1 MWNSPKIAPN
11 ILLCYYLYFEM
22 NLRAIILFTL
32 GLVNLAVTYGQD
44 DIQSVGQLPPTINET
59 SGLLLIGDKL
69 VTHNDSGNLPH
80 LYVLDTTSL
89 TITRTVEIGNAVNTD
104 WEDLAQDEDF
114 IYIGDFGNN
123 SGNRQ
128 DLAILKISKS
138 DFANNDLVTAERI
151 GFNYEDQSDFTTAP
165 PQQTDWDAEALFVL
179 NNNLIV
185 LTKQWTGNATVAY
198 QIPKEPG
205 EHIAAKLDSYQVNG
219 LVTGA
224 DFEAGTNSLY
234 LSGYSNFLAPFYVV
248 VNGVTSTSIFSG
260 AKEKSNLPIGFAQI
274 ESIVRSIDGT
284 FYCTSEEFN
293 SSNPPI
299 SSASRLFRFTENIEN
314 EEGME
319 PEEAPEIEPK
329 TGLVLYKNYGSDQLN
344 FSLETKEP
352 IFGVGIFD
360 MNGRRIWYRPLEFAP
375 ENSVDISGLSPS
387 VYYLGF
393 QLRSG
398 FLSKAFIKD

>member
-1 MWNSPKIAPN
+1 
-11 ILLCYYLYFEM
+11 M
-22 NLRAIILFTL
+22 NLRAKILFTI
-32 GLVNLAVTYGQD
+32 GLVNLAWTYGQD

-89 TITRTVEIGNAVNTD
+89 TITRTVEINNAENTD
-104 WEDLAQDEDF
+104 WEDLAQDDDF

-128 DLAILKISKS
+128 DLGILKISKS
-138 DFANNDLVTAERI
+138 DFVNNDVVTAERI
-151 GFNYEDQSDFTTAP
+151 GFSYEDQSDFTTAP

-179 NNNLIV
+179 NNSLIV

-198 QIPKEPG
+198 QIPKESG
-205 EHIAAKLDSYQVNG
+205 EHIAIKLDSYGVNG

-224 DFEAGTNSLY
+224 DYDSVTNSLY
-234 LSGYSNFLAPFYVV
+234 LSGYSNFLAPFFVV
-248 VNGVTSTSIFSG
+248 VNGVTETSIFSG
-260 AKEKSNLPIGFAQI
+260 SKEKSNLTVGFAQL
-274 ESIVRSIDGT
+274 ESIVRSPNGT

-299 SSASRLFRFTENIEN
+299 SSASRLFRFTENTN

-319 PEEAPEIEPK
+319 EGEGEEPEPEPEPN
-329 TGLVLYKNYGSDQLN
+329 TGLVLFKNYGSNQLN
-344 FSLETKEP
+344 FSLEIEEP

-393 QLRSG
+393 KLRDG

>member
-1 MWNSPKIAPN
+1 
-11 ILLCYYLYFEM
+11 M
-22 NLRAIILFTL
+22 NLRAKILFTI
-32 GLVNLAVTYGQD
+32 GLVNLAWTYGQD

-89 TITRTVEIGNAVNTD
+89 TITRIVEINNAENTD
-104 WEDLAQDEDF
+104 WEDLAQDDDF

-128 DLAILKISKS
+128 DLGILKISKS
-138 DFANNDLVTAERI
+138 DFVNSDVVTAERI
-151 GFNYEDQSDFTTAP
+151 GFSYEDQSNFTTAP

-179 NNNLIV
+179 NNSLIV

-198 QIPKEPG
+198 QIPKESG
-205 EHIAAKLDSYQVNG
+205 EHIAIKLDSYGVNG

-224 DFEAGTNSLY
+224 DYDSVTNSLY
-234 LSGYSNFLAPFYVV
+234 LSGYSNFLAPFFVV
-248 VNGVTSTSIFSG
+248 VNGVTETSIFSG
-260 AKEKSNLPIGFAQI
+260 SKEKSNLTVGFAQL
-274 ESIVRSIDGT
+274 ESIVRSPNGT

-299 SSASRLFRFTENIEN
+299 SSASRLFRFTENTN

-319 PEEAPEIEPK
+319 EGEGEEPEPEPEPN
-329 TGLVLYKNYGSDQLN
+329 TGLVLFKNYGSNQLN
-344 FSLETKEP
+344 FSLETEEP

-393 QLRSG
+393 KLRNG